1 MSSLYDRLGGAA
13 AVDAAVDVFYRKV
26 LADANLESFFDD
38 VDMEGQR
45 DKQKAFLTMAF
56 GGPHHYS
63 GKDLRDA
70 HAGLVKNGLNDTHFD
85 AVATQEG
92 LREFALYHKAMAL
105 ASIGDFEGAEV
116 IFADNNGA
124 VARFS
129 RRAALARTEVLSQ
142 LDRNEDAIQ
151 FLDDVFVSGSDPTI
165 EAYTGQLT
173 AGETLPF
180 THAGSALDG
189 MAEIFFTVGV

>member
-70 HAGLVKNGLNDTHFD
+70 HSGLVKNGLNDTHFD
-85 AVATQEG
+85 AVATHLHDTLDELGVPAELTDEVMQI
-92 LREFALYHKAMAL
+92 A
-105 ASIGDFEGAEV
+105 AST
-116 IFADNNGA
+116 
-124 VARFS
+124 R
-129 RRAALARTEVLSQ
+129 
-142 LDRNEDAIQ
+142 
-151 FLDDVFVSGSDPTI
+151 DDV
-165 EAYTGQLT
+165 LNR
-173 AGETLPF
+173 
-180 THAGSALDG
+180 
-189 MAEIFFTVGV
+189 